1 MTDLDKSALRDAML
15 ALEAAELDA
24 AREHYEA
31 FLAESRLAENEPH
44 EPDEIA
50 NARIAA
56 DLAHGFDGPIHT
68 LEAKIDVLENL
79 DFSAKTIVEPGA
91 VVAFNG
97 RNFVVSV
104 ATQKFEFNGQTYM
117 GLAQDSP
124 VYAKI
129 EGLGAGESFEHNG
142 REMTVDSV
150 L

>member
-31 FLAESRLAENEPH
+31 YLAESRLAENEPH
-44 EPDEIA
+44 ERDEIA
-50 NARIAA
+50 SARIAA
-56 DLAHGFDGPIHT
+56 DLAHGFDAPIHT

-79 DFSAKTIVEPGA
+79 DFGPKTEVGPGA
-91 VVAFNG
+91 VIAFNG
-97 RNFVVSV
+97 RHFVVAV
-104 ATQKFEFNGQTYM
+104 ATKKFDFAGQTYM

-124 VYAKI
+124 IYAKI
-129 EGLGAGESFEHNG
+129 EGLTEGDSFEHNG
-142 REMTVDSV
+142 KDMSIERV